1 MSSEEIHV
9 NIRERIRLDVYLTRH
24 LAHVSRNRVQRH
36 IHAGDVLVDGQT
48 VRPNHLLLGGEVIR
62 LPTFG
67 ARQLDRAS
75 EPVDFEIIYED
86 ADLAVVDKPAGL
98 LMHPVG
104 LEFQRTLLNGLYHR
118 MRDRGDDPSAMG
130 IVHRLDRLT
139 SGLVVMAKTLEARR
153 LLSFD
158 VEHRRVSRDY
168 LAIVVGEPTA
178 PRGVIDLYIGRDP
191 TRPTRMRA
199 MRAEDVPQALR
210 AIVRP
215 QVSESGY
222 SDPRLNLRPR
232 SARTHWRILR
242 RLPGATLLGFRLE
255 TGRTH
260 QIRVHSQAAGW
271 PLLGDPLYGAK
282 GLRPET
288 PTGALNQTLARPAL
302 HAARLEFTHP
312 RTRLRMH
319 FRARMP
325 DDMRAAVAALASIAS
340 K

>member
-9 NIRERIRLDVYLTRH
+9 NLRERVRLDVYLTRR

-48 VRPNHLLLGGEVIR
+48 VRPNHVLVGGEVIR
-62 LPTFG
+62 LPTFE

-75 EPVDFEIIYED
+75 EPVDFKIVYED
-86 ADLAVVDKPAGL
+86 ADIAVVDKPAGL

-104 LEFQRTLLNGLYHR
+104 REFQRTLLNGLYHR
-118 MRDRGDDPSAMG
+118 MRDRGDDPTAMG
-130 IVHRLDRLT
+130 LVHRLDRLT

-158 VEHRRVSRDY
+158 VEHRRVNRNY
-168 LAIVVGEPTA
+168 VALALGEPTSHA
-178 PRGVIDLYIGRDP
+178 GVIDLYIGRDP
-191 TRPTRMRA
+191 ARPTRMQA
-199 MRAEDVPQALR
+199 MRAEDVPHALR
-210 AIVRP
+210 TIVRP

-222 SDPRLNLRPR
+222 SDPRLDLRPR
-232 SARTHWRILR
+232 PARTHWRLLR
-242 RLPGATLLGFRLE
+242 RLPGATLLAFTLE
-255 TGRTH
+255 SGRTH

-271 PLLGDPLYGAK
+271 PLLGDPLYGPK

-288 PTGALNQTLARPAL
+288 PLGAVHRTLARPAL

-312 RTRLRMH
+312 STHVRMH
-319 FRARMP
+319 FRAPMP
-325 DDMRAAVAALASIAS
+325 DDMRAAILALASTAPE
-340 K
+340 

>member
-9 NIRERIRLDVYLTRH
+9 NLRERVRLDVYLTRH

-48 VRPNHLLLGGEVIR
+48 VRPNHVLVGGEIIR
-62 LPTFG
+62 LPTFE
-67 ARQLDRAS
+67 ARQLERAS
-75 EPVDFEIIYED
+75 EPVQFEIVYED

-104 LEFQRTLLNGLYHR
+104 REFQRTLLNGMYHR
-118 MRDRGDDPSAMG
+118 MRDRGDDPTAMG

-139 SGLVVMAKTLEARR
+139 SGLVVLAKTLEARR

-158 VEHRRVSRDY
+158 VEHRRVNRDY
-168 LAIVVGEPTA
+168 LAVVTGA
-178 PRGVIDLYIGRDP
+178 PAAQRGVIDLYIGRDP
-191 TRPTRMRA
+191 ARPTRMQA
-199 MRAEDVPQALR
+199 LHAEDVPHALR
-210 AIVRP
+210 TIVRP

-222 SDPRLNLRPR
+222 SDPRLDLRPR
-232 SARTHWRILR
+232 PARTHWRVLR
-242 RLPGATLLGFRLE
+242 RLRGATLLGFRLE

-271 PLLGDPLYGAK
+271 PLLGDPLYGPK
-282 GLRPET
+282 GILPET
-288 PTGALNQTLARPAL
+288 SLGRAEQTLARPAL

-312 RTRLRMH
+312 GTRIRMH

-325 DDMRAAVAALASIAS
+325 DDMRIAIAALA
-340 K
+340 